1 MNIKYFAL
9 ALTVMACVTYLIRLL
24 PLIFI
29 RRRIKNRF
37 IRSFL
42 YYVPYTVLSAIAF
55 PSIFLS
61 TGNLISGTIAT
72 LVCILLAYKG
82 KDLIFCMSGSII
94 SVIVVEGML
103 LLM

>member
-9 ALTVMACVTYLIRLL
+9 ALAVMACVTYLIRLL

-29 RRRIKNRF
+29 RKRIKNKF
-37 IRSFL
+37 LRSFL

-55 PSIFLS
+55 PAIFLS
-61 TGNLISGTIAT
+61 TGNLISGIIAT

-82 KDLIFCMSGSII
+82 KNLIFCMSVSII
-94 SVIVVEGML
+94 SVVIVEGIL
-103 LLM
+103 LLI